1 MRSTT
6 PLPPS
11 GMHWSQKTS
20 TCRDHFVKALKTYTL
35 GLKWKEAGSEKP
47 STGTEIENVV
57 LAAALQEKDE
67 FKKWCDSR
75 IRQGKQGGSSK
86 IHKDGWS
93 PQRSVCRQAIFQTL
107 PMD

>member
-1 MRSTT
+1 M
-6 PLPPS
+6 
-11 GMHWSQKTS
+11 
-20 TCRDHFVKALKTYTL
+20 FNALKTDTL
-35 GLKWKEAGSEKP
+35 GLKWKEAGSEYP
-47 STGTEIENVV
+47 SPGTEIKNDV

-75 IRQGKQGGSSK
+75 IRQGKQGGSPK

-107 PMD
+107 PLD

>member
-6 PLPPS
+6 PLPPCV
-11 GMHWSQKTS
+11 MRWSQKTS
-20 TCRDHFVKALKTYTL
+20 TCRDHWVKALKTFTL
-35 GLKWKEAGSEKP
+35 GFKWKETDSEKP
-47 STGTEIENVV
+47 CTGTEIKNDV

-67 FKKWCDSR
+67 FKKRCDSR
-75 IRQGKQGGSSK
+75 IRQGKQGGSPK

-107 PMD
+107 PLD